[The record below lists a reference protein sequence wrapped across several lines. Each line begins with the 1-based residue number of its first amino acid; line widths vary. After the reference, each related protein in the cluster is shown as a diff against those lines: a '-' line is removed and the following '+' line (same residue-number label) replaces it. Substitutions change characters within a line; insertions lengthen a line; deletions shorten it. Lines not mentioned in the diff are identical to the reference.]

1 MVFYGVMTT
10 QISLRISE
18 DFFQQ
23 AKHYA
28 KTHGFLNIQEFIR
41 EAAREKIFDNLEV
54 KQEYLER
61 LKSTEAA
68 TFLSDSES
76 KEFEKELNE
85 RAMLE

>member
-1 MVFYGVMTT
+1 MAT

-28 KTHGFLNIQEFIR
+28 KNNGFLNIQEFIR
-41 EAAREKIFDNLEV
+41 EAAREKIFNNLEIR
-54 KQEYLER
+54 QEYLER
-61 LKSTEAA
+61 LNSTEAT

-76 KEFEKELNE
+76 NEFEKELNE